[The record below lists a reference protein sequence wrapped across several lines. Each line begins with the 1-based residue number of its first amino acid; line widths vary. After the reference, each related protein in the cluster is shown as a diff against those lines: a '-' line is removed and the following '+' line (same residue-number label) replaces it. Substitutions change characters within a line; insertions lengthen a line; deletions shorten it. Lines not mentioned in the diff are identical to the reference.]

1 MNWLD
6 RIEQNVPV
14 VQSADPIWKA
24 AEYMKSSQLNEIPV
38 LSGQNFIGIIHAR
51 DLLNTDSNR
60 IVEEYIDKDCVSVDG
75 TEAIY
80 GLPCSNTHQII
91 PIVKDG
97 IYYGSIKWNEIQR
110 CLQDELNQ
118 LMLVI
123 DNSYDGILITDE
135 TGYILHINKEFEQ
148 ITLLNKEVMVGAHMN
163 DMVDKGLFL
172 NDSVVMKT
180 LQSGRSYTNVQKYK
194 NTGIYTL
201 VTATPVC
208 NQKGELIRVLANV
221 RDVSDLTRLQE
232 QLAESKNLPSR
243 YQTELKQV
251 RIQNIKSSGEVIA
264 YSQEMLDVLDLVYHV
279 ASSDSTI
286 LLLGESGVGKEVIGK
301 VLHENSLR
309 FEKGLFVKVNCG
321 AIPPN
326 LLEAELFGYEQ
337 GAFTGA
343 KKAGKQGIF
352 ELANNGTLFLDEIGE
367 LPLDMQV
374 KFLRVLQEQ
383 ELIRVGGTQT
393 IKINVR
399 VIAATN
405 RNLERMVEEGTFRLD
420 LYYRLNIIPITIPPL
435 RERKDDITPLLGY
448 FLKKFNEKHQYSKRL
463 SKEVVDQLLMYKFP
477 GNVRELSNIVERL
490 VLTCRA
496 KVIKLKHLPNIVS
509 GCNEIENKLKIQEGK
524 PDVDLQ
530 ILKLSC
536 YGPAEG
542 GNLVDLEKEALIQAL
557 KKYGSVR
564 KAGKAIGV
572 THTMV
577 LKKMKEFGVTLNA
590 VR

>member
-60 IVEEYIDKDCVSVDG
+60 FVEEYIDKDCVSVDG
-75 TEAIY
+75 TEVIY

-91 PIVKDG
+91 PVVKGG
-97 IYYGSIKWNEIQR
+97 IYYGSIKWNEIHR

-243 YQTELKQV
+243 YPTELKQV

-524 PDVDLQ
+524 PEVDLQ

-590 VR
+590 IR

>member
-6 RIEQNVPV
+6 CIEQNVPV

-24 AEYMKSSQLNEIPV
+24 AEFMKSSQLNEIPV

-51 DLLNTDSNR
+51 DLLNTDSDR
-60 IVEEYIDKDCVSVDG
+60 FVEEYIDKDCVSVDG
-75 TEAIY
+75 TEVIY

-91 PIVKDG
+91 PVVKGG
-97 IYYGSIKWNEIQR
+97 IYYGSIKWNEIHR
-110 CLQDELNQ
+110 CLQEELNQ

-251 RIQNIKSSGEVIA
+251 RIQNITSSGEVIA

-496 KVIKLKHLPNIVS
+496 KVIKLKHIPNIVS
-509 GCNEIENKLKIQEGK
+509 ECNEIENKLKVQEGK
-524 PDVDLQ
+524 PEVDLQ

-590 VR
+590 IR

>member
-1 MNWLD
+1 
-6 RIEQNVPV
+6 
-14 VQSADPIWKA
+14 
-24 AEYMKSSQLNEIPV
+24 
-38 LSGQNFIGIIHAR
+38 
-51 DLLNTDSNR
+51 
-60 IVEEYIDKDCVSVDG
+60 
-75 TEAIY
+75 
-80 GLPCSNTHQII
+80 
-91 PIVKDG
+91 
-97 IYYGSIKWNEIQR
+97 
-110 CLQDELNQ
+110 
-118 LMLVI
+118 MLVI

-221 RDVSDLTRLQE
+221 RDISDLTRLQE

-243 YQTELKQV
+243 YPTELKQV

-309 FEKGLFVKVNCG
+309 YEKGLFVKVNCG

-509 GCNEIENKLKIQEGK
+509 ECNEKENKLKIQEGK
-524 PDVDLQ
+524 PEVDLQ
-530 ILKLSC
+530 ILKLYC

-564 KAGKAIGV
+564 KAGKALGV

-590 VR
+590 IR